1 MGQGDTESAG
11 NLTFFCRRGNE
22 NVGSRTPHR
31 MFVVDLE
38 RAAASS
44 WYGQDDVRCTGPN
57 EERCCLYWA
66 AIGPVRPGGLEAT
79 RALS

>member
-1 MGQGDTESAG
+1 MSLSSIIRLVES
-11 NLTFFCRRGNE
+11 RM
-22 NVGSRTPHR
+22 PHWI
-31 MFVVDLE
+31 FVVDLE

-44 WYGQDDVRCTGPN
+44 WYGQDDLRCTGLN

-66 AIGPVRPGGLEAT
+66 AIGPVRTGGLEVT